1 MLPVSRYKEGPVRR
15 MRVYRE
21 FIVQQRLFMLG
32 NCILDISGNQQ
43 GFDKGLLSLTLVV
56 SVGIY

>member
-1 MLPVSRYKEGPVRR
+1 MRR